1 MRGFIGLIKR
11 DIRLAIREGGAV
23 ATVLGFYLIVVAIM
37 PLGLGPDLKLLGRI
51 APGVLWVALLL
62 SALLSLD
69 RIFMNDFEDGSLE
82 VMALGPV
89 PLEMVVVAKSLAHWI
104 TTGIPL
110 ALAAP
115 VLGLLLNLDNAAFGV
130 LMLTTLVG
138 TLGVSFIGAIGAAL
152 TLGLG
157 RGGLLLSLLILPL
170 YVPILIFGVSSV
182 MAVITGPS
190 SFIASFMILSAIS
203 LAALVLAPIA
213 AGAALRMQFR

>member
-1 MRGFIGLIKR
+1 MSGFFALILR
-11 DIRLAIREGGAV
+11 DIRLSLREGGAIGT
-23 ATVLGFYLIVVAIM
+23 ALGFFLIVVAVL

-51 APGVLWVALLL
+51 APGVLWVAMLL

-69 RIFMNDFEDGSLE
+69 RIFMNDHEDGSLE
-82 VMALGPV
+82 VMALGPL
-89 PLEMVVVAKSLAHWI
+89 PLELVVVAKSLAHWI
-104 TTGIPL
+104 TTGVPL

-115 VLGLLLNLDNAAFGV
+115 VLGLLLNLDIAAYGV
-130 LMLTTLVG
+130 LILTMFVG
-138 TLGVSFIGAIGAAL
+138 TIGVSFIGAIGAAL

-190 SFIASFMILSAIS
+190 SFAASFMILSAIS
-203 LAALVLAPIA
+203 LAAIVLAPWA
-213 AGAALRMQFR
+213 AGAALRMQLR

>member
-1 MRGFIGLIKR
+1 VRGFTALVRR
-11 DIRLAIREGGAV
+11 DIRLALREGGAI
-23 ATVLGFYLIVVAIM
+23 ATALGFYLIVVAIM

-51 APGVLWVALLL
+51 AAGVLWVALLL

-82 VMALGPV
+82 VMALGPL
-89 PLEMVVVAKSLAHWI
+89 PLELVVVAKSLAHWI

-115 VLGLLLNLDNAAFGV
+115 VLGLLLNLDDGAFGV
-130 LMLTTLVG
+130 LVLTTFVG

-190 SFIASFMILSAIS
+190 SFTASFMILSAIS
-203 LAALVLAPIA
+203 LAAVVLAPWA